1 MLEIVL
7 ELVPLIQVLFPALVL
22 KLGLELVP
30 LVQVLV
36 RALVVKHSYSK

>member
-7 ELVPLIQVLFPALVL
+7 ELVPLVQVLFRALVL